1 MSLIDNNNRNNNN
14 NNINNRTSLNDEEI
28 ADCIQVTLTRSPLH
42 GFGIAISGGNNEN
55 KLADLKKNT
64 ISYHDENQ
72 FDNQSL
78 IVCEVIKNGPA
89 DGKLFPNDQIL
100 SVNGHPVIRQME
112 HSALKLIR
120 ESTDFVNLIVRRRKH
135 PVLVS
140 DSQPPVKCILN
151 KTRKDEKFGIVLGC
165 RYFVKKIHFKDSDK
179 YTNLHEGDEV
189 IKINETLVDRLTLQ
203 EAQKL
208 IDKAKERLV
217 LFVIP
222 NKSNQ
227 DKSLSHQNGIHNHQ
241 EVTSMPIVVQD
252 RPSSSRKELQA
263 DYNQHVFERP
273 IVNRHDFMRSST
285 GTRYVSFL
293 TDSTSMGIRLAGG
306 DKHGLFICEVQP
318 NSVAHKAGLLVAD
331 KIFSVNN
338 IDFTALT
345 REEAVLCLMNMKS
358 LQVNMIVANLRHE
371 YEQLLADVGGDSF
384 YIRAH
389 FTYNTTNEEEL
400 SLRVNDIFHVTDT
413 LYNGQV
419 GYWVA
424 TKLNASPTHN
434 KITGAIPNK
443 LRAEQL
449 ASVAPNLDQLIKS
462 KQPSFK
468 RKLRSKF
475 GDKRSRSVS
484 SIHHLK
490 EDSFFALT
498 NSKFP
503 AYERVL
509 LKAVTIIRPV
519 VLFGPLADIARDR
532 LLKEHPDLFELPRI
546 ETQSPTKARAN
557 VIKLQSIKNV
567 IQRNRHCLLDVTP
580 TAVEQLNYA
589 QCYPIVI
596 YFKASDRRQI
606 KQIRN
611 EYGKL
616 YQKSSRRL
624 FESSERLEFLF
635 SYLFTSV
642 IKLDSTAN
650 WYKALKAQ
658 IEIEQEQ
665 PIWMSDD
672 RPADKDLPNS
682 DEYFISTRKSYSDD
696 NYTRDE
702 SSPDSDMMNMQQRK
716 GKNYLQ
722 RVASDPVMFPRDKIR
737 SYSTDGH
744 HDFDDNDEDEEE
756 DDDNSTFFQ
765 NSSISLPNRSHSV
778 TEMPRANDEQ
788 NQNRPGLTHSNS
800 ITDNSRLYQRSL
812 SYIKT
817 IDDNNN
823 NTFMPTI
830 NNNNNNNNNDDLFRT
845 EKYNNDRNSSIN
857 HHSFHV
863 TTNGQPIYRPDSIT
877 HVEQDDLYRL
887 QRLYHQDEQ
896 EKYKNHFENETSS
909 NTQSTAKLIPAPF
922 VRAQI
927 RDTNE
932 SSLNS
937 INGKTDRISSRRPL
951 IAPKLR
957 TIQTNERLSSSDS
970 GGSVQNHIR
979 RNSNEKATMTIIEK
993 GLPVNGYAS
1002 WNRPSSSSSSRPT
1015 ILPSYS
1021 NGIDSYSN
1029 NIDSS
1034 YRIIRCTSMDT
1045 VRRNEQTPSM
1055 NSNDKLHAESLLKQK
1070 MCSSKKHNHTSAT
1083 AAFPSESLKSQS
1095 FSTTAAFNHQP
1106 STNRHQYQNSEFPL
1120 QKPRVYTPDDKS
1132 FIGQQQQ
1139 QNILSSSSTSSTLSV
1154 KDKSIKE
1161 VGETRLYSL
1170 QDECNIIGGAR
1181 GVMDYFGGKLSCSL
1195 TGVSVSVP
1203 VGALPEGVQQEIF
1216 FHVCQDGSNI
1226 RKFNAKQGER
1236 LLSPIVMCG
1245 PHGVQFL
1252 KPVELILPHFGGTDA
1267 QQLSLMLHGANQNGS
1282 TINRQDKSMILNGIN
1297 HVTNSNVSI
1306 LVDHF

>member
-1 MSLIDNNNRNNNN
+1 M
-14 NNINNRTSLNDEEI
+14 I
-28 ADCIQVTLTRSPLH
+28 AT
-42 GFGIAISGGNNEN
+42 ISGGSNEN
-55 KLADLKKNT
+55 KLIDLKRNN

-100 SVNGHPVIRQME
+100 SVNGHPVTRHME

-135 PVLVS
+135 PVIVS

-165 RYFVKKIHFKDSDK
+165 RYFIKKIPYKNDDK
-179 YTNLHEGDEV
+179 FMNLHEGDEV
-189 IKINETLVDRLTLQ
+189 IKINETLVDRLTLH

-222 NKSNQ
+222 NKSNH
-227 DKSLSHQNGIHNHQ
+227 DKLLSYPIENGIHTHQ
-241 EVTSMPIVVQD
+241 DVTLMPIVVHD

-263 DYNQHVFERP
+263 DYNQHIFERP
-273 IVNRHDFMRSST
+273 TINRHDFIRSNT
-285 GTRYVSFL
+285 GTRYVSFF
-293 TDSTSMGIRLAGG
+293 TDTTSMGIRLAGG

-338 IDFTALT
+338 IDFTTLT
-345 REEAVLCLMNMKS
+345 REEAVLCLMNMKT

-371 YEQLLADVGGDSF
+371 YEQLLADIGGDSF

-389 FTYNTTNEEEL
+389 FTYNTANEEEL
-400 SLRVNDIFHVTDT
+400 SIRVNDIFHVTDT

-424 TKLNASPTHN
+424 TKLNAPPSQT

-449 ASVAPNLDQLIKS
+449 ASVAPNLDHLIKS

-475 GDKRSRSVS
+475 SDKRSRSVS

-503 AYERVL
+503 AYERVV

-606 KQIRN
+606 KQVRH

-635 SYLFTSV
+635 SYLFTSI

-650 WYKALKAQ
+650 WYKTLKAQ

-665 PIWMSDD
+665 PVWMSDD

-682 DEYFISTRKSYSDD
+682 DEYFISTRQSYSDE
-696 NYTRDE
+696 NCTRDE
-702 SSPDSDMMNMQQRK
+702 SSPDSDMMNTQHRK

-737 SYSTDGH
+737 SYSTDSH
-744 HDFDDNDEDEEE
+744 HDFEDDDEEE
-756 DDDNSTFFQ
+756 EEEDDNSTFMQ
-765 NSSISLPNRSHSV
+765 NSTISLPNRSHSV
-778 TEMPRANDEQ
+778 TEMSTTNGEQ
-788 NQNRPGLTHSNS
+788 PQQQQHRSGLIHSNS
-800 ITDNSRLYQRSL
+800 TTNNARLYQRSL

-817 IDDNNN
+817 IDDNNK
-823 NTFMPTI
+823 
-830 NNNNNNNNNDDLFRT
+830 NNNFESTLNNNVDLFRAD
-845 EKYNNDRNSSIN
+845 KYNIDRNSSIN
-857 HHSFHV
+857 HHHSYHSTT
-863 TTNGQPIYRPDSIT
+863 TTNGQQIYRPDSIT

-887 QRLYHQDEQ
+887 QRLYQQDEQ
-896 EKYKNHFENETSS
+896 EKYKNHFENENSS
-909 NTQSTAKLIPAPF
+909 NTHSTAKLIPAPF
-922 VRAQI
+922 VKTHTHE
-927 RDTNE
+927 TNDL
-932 SSLNS
+932 SSNS
-937 INGKTDRISSRRPL
+937 INGKINRISSRRPL

-957 TIQTNERLSSSDS
+957 TVHTNDRLSSSDS
-970 GGSVQNHIR
+970 GGSIQHNMR
-979 RNSNEKATMTIIEK
+979 KNSTDKSTMTMREK
-993 GLPVNGYAS
+993 NIPVNGYAT
-1002 WNRPSSSSSSRPT
+1002 WNRPSSSTSSRPT

-1021 NGIDSYSN
+1021 NGMDVYSN
-1029 NIDSS
+1029 NIDPS
-1034 YRIIRCTSMDT
+1034 YRIMRCTSMDT
-1045 VRRNEQTPSM
+1045 VRRNEQTPLM
-1055 NSNDKLHAESLLKQK
+1055 NSNEKLRTESLLKQK
-1070 MCSSKKHNHTSAT
+1070 MCSSKKHNHTSIASV
-1083 AAFPSESLKSQS
+1083 FPSENSKSQS
-1095 FSTTAAFNHQP
+1095 FSTTTNLNQQP
-1106 STNRHQYQNSEFPL
+1106 STNRHLYQNSEFPL
-1120 QKPRVYTPDDKS
+1120 QKPRVYTHDDRS
-1132 FIGQQQQ
+1132 FIGHQQQQ
-1139 QNILSSSSTSSTLSV
+1139 TILSSSSASSTLSV
-1154 KDKSIKE
+1154 KDKNIKE
-1161 VGETRLYSL
+1161 VGEIRSYSV
-1170 QDECNIIGGAR
+1170 QDECNIIGSAR
-1181 GVMDYFGGKLSCSL
+1181 GVIDYFGGKLSCPL
-1195 TGVSVSVP
+1195 TGVSISVP
-1203 VGALPEGVQQEIF
+1203 VGAIPEGVQQEIYF
-1216 FHVCQDGSNI
+1216 QVSQDGSNI
-1226 RKFNAKQGER
+1226 PKFNAKQGER
-1236 LLSPIVMCG
+1236 LLSPIVRCG

-1252 KPVELILPHFGGTDA
+1252 KPVELILPHCAGTDS
-1267 QQLSLMLHGANQNGS
+1267 QQLALMLHGANQNGS
-1282 TINRQDKSMILNGIN
+1282 TNNRQDKSMILNGIN

>member
-1 MSLIDNNNRNNNN
+1 M
-14 NNINNRTSLNDEEI
+14 I
-28 ADCIQVTLTRSPLH
+28 AT
-42 GFGIAISGGNNEN
+42 ISGGSNEN
-55 KLADLKKNT
+55 KLIDLKRNN

-72 FDNQSL
+72 LDNQSL

-100 SVNGHPVIRQME
+100 SVNGHPVTRHME

-135 PVLVS
+135 PVIVS

-165 RYFVKKIHFKDSDK
+165 RYFIKKIHYKNNDK
-179 YTNLHEGDEV
+179 YVNLHEGDEV
-189 IKINETLVDRLTLQ
+189 IKINETLVDRLTLH

-222 NKSNQ
+222 NKSNH
-227 DKSLSHQNGIHNHQ
+227 DKLLSYPTENGIHNHQ
-241 EVTSMPIVVQD
+241 DVTSIPIIVHD

-273 IVNRHDFMRSST
+273 AINRQDFMRSST
-285 GTRYVSFL
+285 GTRYVSFF
-293 TDSTSMGIRLAGG
+293 TDTTSMGIRLAGG

-318 NSVAHKAGLLVAD
+318 NSVAHKAGLIVAD

-338 IDFTALT
+338 IDFTTLT
-345 REEAVLCLMNMKS
+345 REEAVLCLMNMKT

-371 YEQLLADVGGDSF
+371 YEQLLADIGGDSF

-400 SLRVNDIFHVTDT
+400 SIRVNDIFHVTDT

-424 TKLNASPTHN
+424 TKLNAPASQT

-449 ASVAPNLDQLIKS
+449 ASVAPSLDQLLKS

-475 GDKRSRSVS
+475 SDKRSRSVS

-490 EDSFFALT
+490 EDSFFAKVTCWRPLT

-503 AYERVL
+503 AYERVV
-509 LKAVTIIRPV
+509 LKAGKFVTIIEIYFDCFIIVTMVRPV

-532 LLKEHPDLFELPRI
+532 LLKEYPDLFELPRI
-546 ETQSPTKARAN
+546 EAQSPTKARAN

-606 KQIRN
+606 KQIRH

-635 SYLFTSV
+635 SYLFTSI

-650 WYKALKAQ
+650 WYKTLKAQ

-682 DEYFISTRKSYSDD
+682 DEYFISTRQSYSDD
-696 NYTRDE
+696 NCTRDE
-702 SSPDSDMMNMQQRK
+702 SSPDSDMMNTQHRN

-737 SYSTDGH
+737 SYSTDSH
-744 HDFDDNDEDEEE
+744 HNFDDDDEEEEE
-756 DDDNSTFFQ
+756 DDDNSTFMQ
-765 NSSISLPNRSHSV
+765 NSTISLPNRSHSV
-778 TEMPRANDEQ
+778 TEMPTTNDEQ
-788 NQNRPGLTHSNS
+788 QHQQQHRSGLIHSNS
-800 ITDNSRLYQRSL
+800 TTSNPRLYQRSL

-823 NTFMPTI
+823 NNFEATL
-830 NNNNNNNNNDDLFRT
+830 NNNDDLFRT
-845 EKYNNDRNSSIN
+845 DKYNIDRNSSTN
-857 HHSFHV
+857 HHLHHL
-863 TTNGQPIYRPDSIT
+863 TTNGQQIYRPDSIT

-896 EKYKNHFENETSS
+896 EKYKNHFENEILS
-909 NTQSTAKLIPAPF
+909 NTQSTAKFIQAPF
-922 VRAQI
+922 IKTHAHE
-927 RDTNE
+927 TNGLP
-932 SSLNS
+932 LNAL
-937 INGKTDRISSRRPL
+937 NGKTNRISSRRPL

-957 TIQTNERLSSSDS
+957 TIHTNERLSSSDS
-970 GGSVQNHIR
+970 GGSIQHNMR
-979 RNSNEKATMTIIEK
+979 KNATDKSTMTMMEK
-993 GLPVNGYAS
+993 NIPVNGYAT
-1002 WNRPSSSSSSRPT
+1002 WNKSSSSTSSRPT

-1021 NGIDSYSN
+1021 NGNDSYSN
-1029 NIDSS
+1029 NIDPS

-1045 VRRNEQTPSM
+1045 VRRNEQTPSI
-1055 NSNDKLHAESLLKQK
+1055 NSNEKLRTESLLKQK
-1070 MCSSKKHNHTSAT
+1070 MCSSKKHNHTSVASV
-1083 AAFPSESLKSQS
+1083 FPSENLKSQS
-1095 FSTTAAFNHQP
+1095 FSTTATNLNHQP
-1106 STNRHQYQNSEFPL
+1106 STNRHLYQNSEFPL
-1120 QKPRVYTPDDKS
+1120 QKPRVYTHDDRS

-1139 QNILSSSSTSSTLSV
+1139 QQQQQTILSSSSASSTLSV

-1161 VGETRLYSL
+1161 AGETRSYSV
-1170 QDECNIIGGAR
+1170 QDECNVISSAR
-1181 GVMDYFGGKLSCSL
+1181 GVMDYFGGKLSCPL
-1195 TGVSVSVP
+1195 TGVSISVP
-1203 VGALPEGVQQEIF
+1203 VGAIPEGVQQEIY

-1226 RKFNAKQGER
+1226 PTFNAKQGER

-1252 KPVELILPHFGGTDA
+1252 KPVELILPHCGGTDA
-1267 QQLSLMLHGANQNGS
+1267 QQLALMLHGANQNGS
-1282 TINRQDKSMILNGIN
+1282 INNRQDKSMILNGIN